1 MVKRKSVAGFV
12 LGLLGGLAS
21 TGYGFLF
28 ALIGDLGNST
38 NLDLIDEKGLMIFTI
53 LSWALFL
60 GGILSIVGA
69 SLCFKK
75 ARVGGALLLVGSL
88 CSGAFWGY
96 NFSILPTQLM
106 LSSVVFSFLPTLLT
120 LIGAIVALAA
130 KAVSVSPQQ
139 QVYNQYPPYPNQGYP
154 QGGYPPY
161 PNQGYPQQP
170 PYPNQGYP
178 QGGYPSYPNQ
188 VSPQQPTNQ
197 QNDQ

>member
-1 MVKRKSVAGFV
+1 MYKRKSVAGFV

-21 TGYGFLF
+21 SGYGFLF

-38 NLDLIDEKGLMIFTI
+38 NLDLIDAQGFLIFTI

-60 GGILSIVGA
+60 GGIMSIIGA

-75 ARVGGALLLVGSL
+75 ARAGGVLLLIGSI

-96 NFSILPTQLM
+96 NFSLLPTQIM
-106 LSSVVFSFLPTLLT
+106 ITSIVFSFLPTILT

-130 KAVSVSPQQ
+130 KAVYVNAPQPA
-139 QVYNQYPPYPNQGYP
+139 YNGYQPYT
-154 QGGYPPY
+154 
-161 PNQGYPQQP
+161 NQGYPQQP

-178 QGGYPSYPNQ
+178 QGGYPPYPNQ
-188 VSPQQPTNQ
+188 GHTQQPVNQ
-197 QNDQ
+197 ETDQ

>member
-1 MVKRKSVAGFV
+1 MIKRKSVAGFV

-28 ALIGDLGNST
+28 TVIGDFGSLTDG
-38 NLDLIDEKGLMIFTI
+38 DLIDEKSLMIFTI

-60 GGILSIVGA
+60 GGIMSIIGA

-75 ARVGGALLLVGSL
+75 ARAGGALLLVGAL

-96 NFSILPTQLM
+96 NIALLPSEAMLTSI
-106 LSSVVFSFLPTLLT
+106 VFSLLPTLLT
-120 LIGAIVALAA
+120 LIGAIVALAS
-130 KAVSVSPQQ
+130 KAIYVNAPQP
-139 QVYNQYPPYPNQGYP
+139 VYN
-154 QGGYPPY
+154 GYPPY

-178 QGGYPSYPNQ
+178 QQPIYQNQGYPQQPYQNQ
-188 VSPQQPTNQ
+188 GYPQQPTNQ
-197 QNDQ
+197 QINQQH